1 MGFFHIKASR
11 PGGEIYESNL
21 EADDKSAIFEELK
34 QKGESV
40 ISIEENDSK
49 RSLDWRKIL
58 LAIQPIK
65 THDKIIL
72 TRNLGAM
79 LEAGLPLS
87 RALQVM
93 GRQTRN
99 PNLKN
104 ILFALGESIK
114 KGVPLSESLKSYP
127 KVFSPL
133 VVSMVRVGEES
144 GNLSGS
150 LISISRQMEAVYT
163 LERRVK
169 GALIYPAV
177 VLTAMLMI
185 ALLMSIYIIPSL
197 TATLKDLNVAL
208 PLTTRIIIFGSD
220 FLATHTFLS
229 FLILC
234 LIVVGFYFLFK
245 QPIVRKLIG
254 NTFLRLP
261 VIGSLIRET
270 NSARTARTLGS
281 LIGSGV
287 NVILALE
294 ITGEVIRGG
303 RFREVLATAKEN
315 IKNGKPIAA
324 VFGENDN
331 LYPPFMGEMISIGE
345 ETGRLSEMLTGV
357 AVFYEAEV
365 EQKTKDLGTI
375 IEPVLM
381 IVIGLA
387 VGVFAVSMISPM
399 YSLVGSIQ

>member
-1 MGFFHIKASR
+1 MLFKFKAIKQS
-11 PGGEIYESNL
+11 GESYEETR
-21 EADDKSAIFEELK
+21 EAADKLALFDELRKNGVNVTSVEELD
-34 QKGESV
+34 QKRAR
-40 ISIEENDSK
+40 N
-49 RSLDWRKIL
+49 WRKVL
-58 LAIQPIK
+58 LAIQPVR

-87 RALQVM
+87 RALSVM

-99 PNLKN
+99 PNLKQ
-104 ILFALGESIK
+104 ILFNIGDSIK
-114 KGVPLSESLKSYP
+114 KGVPLSEGLKAYP

-133 VVSMVRVGEES
+133 VVSMVKVGEES

-150 LISISRQMEAVYT
+150 LASISRQMEAVYT

-177 VLTAMLMI
+177 VVTAMLVI
-185 ALLMSIYIIPSL
+185 AVLMSIYVVPTL
-197 TATLKDLNVAL
+197 TSVLKDLNVSL
-208 PLTTRIIIFGSD
+208 PLTTKIIILGSD

-229 FLILC
+229 FVILLLLTAFLI
-234 LIVVGFYFLFK
+234 FLFR
-245 QPIVRKLIG
+245 QQRVRRAAEG
-254 NTFLRLP
+254 VFLRLP
-261 VIGSLIRET
+261 VIGVLIKET
-270 NSARTARTLGS
+270 NSARTARTLSS
-281 LIGSGV
+281 LIASGV

-294 ITGEVIRGG
+294 ITAEVVRNR
-303 RFREVLATAKEN
+303 RFREVLAAAKEN
-315 IKNGKPIAA
+315 IKKGNAIAT
-324 VFGENDN
+324 VFAENDR
-331 LYPPFMGEMISIGE
+331 LYPPFVGEMISIGE
-345 ETGRLSEMLTGV
+345 ETGRLSEMLLGV

-399 YSLVGSIQ
+399 YSLVGSI